1 MARGDFYEG
10 VRALLVDKG
19 KGPKPSWRVG
29 RLEDVSAEDVE
40 AYLAPET
47 KEVRGIV
54 AKFWEEANGDWTAR
68 L

>member
-40 AYLAPET
+40 AHLAPET
-47 KEVRGIV
+47 KEVGGLSLIHI
-54 AKFWEEANGDWTAR
+54 
-68 L
+68 